1 MGSHLTNPTSAI
13 DDDYLI
19 RRTNGVELVGDN
31 DDCRRLPQLGHSGLD
46 MGLVLRVQS
55 RGGLV
60 EKQNRARLS
69 KARATDTR

>member
-1 MGSHLTNPTSAI
+1 MPQIGIQAAAGNEVVMGSHLTNPTSAI

-55 RGGLV
+55 RGVGTM
-60 EKQNRARLS
+60 S
-69 KARATDTR
+69 

>member
-60 EKQNRARLS
+60 EKQNRGAFEQGPS
-69 KARATDTR
+69 YNTR